1 MMCQVDNV
9 LRNLNKGSFCCRRSI
24 CCRKSGSCVICASLD
39 QALVDTIGRCVGQHV
54 GRVLVDSR
62 SLYWLTC
69 SSICQSTLDL
79 MVNGVS
85 ADT

>member
-24 CCRKSGSCVICASLD
+24 CCREIGSSVICAPLD
-39 QALVDTIGRCVGQHV
+39 RVSVDTISPYVGEHV

-62 SLYWLTC
+62 LLYW
-69 SSICQSTLDL
+69 SIC
-79 MVNGVS
+79 
-85 ADT
+85 